1 MDSQYDTNAWAAEV
15 SLGRRV
21 FAHNYALRG
30 NEFTGWELV
39 KTTTAQHA
47 DGPVEKVFIWQRK
60 GSPEE
65 SIHVSVVETAYWAH
79 ALQHLKSQLDHCMRP
94 NLPRGTAKTA
104 DVGDIQFESQA
115 PGSGNTAAVFFSRG
129 NLQVSVRSAG
139 ERPVN
144 VVKFAAAIDE
154 RLTQPVSVARQKQEA
169 AKKLKPGT
177 LAVKKGQR
185 AVVLQPL
192 PERTRRSGWVRV
204 IAPDGELRRE
214 DDALYYLPEQAG
226 EKRIDILNFSLE

>member
-1 MDSQYDTNAWAAEV
+1 MDTLYDTNAWAAEV

-30 NEFTGWELV
+30 NEFSGWELL
-39 KTTTAQHA
+39 KTATAQHA
-47 DGPVEKVFIWQRK
+47 DGSTEKVFIWQRK
-60 GSPEE
+60 RSPEE
-65 SIHVSVVETAYWAH
+65 TIHVSVVETAYWAH

-104 DVGDIQFESQA
+104 EVGDIQFESQA
-115 PGSGNTAAVFFSRG
+115 PDSRNTAAVFFSRG

-154 RLTQPVSVARQKQEA
+154 RLTGPLSAARQKEEA

-177 LAVKKGQR
+177 LAVKKGQKT
-185 AVVLQPL
+185 VLVQPL
-192 PERTRRSGWVRV
+192 PERARRSGWVRV

-214 DDALYYLPEQAG
+214 GDALYYFPEQAG
-226 EKRIDILNFSLE
+226 EKKIDILNFALE